1 MSQTYGLIVSALVRR
16 DTDLLMVREPLPGD
30 HEPSWVLPGGVV
42 EPGELVHEALIRE
55 VREETGLIVPGPSRM
70 LFLCQYTVTDDEA
83 WAGGWTVFT
92 FEVDLAL
99 TEQQLV
105 VADPDRLV
113 LEAAWVPLPE
123 AMRRLSRI
131 KFSPRREPLL
141 RHLRGCISDT
151 THTPQLWLWPD
162 GTDADPMLVPVTSHM
177 DGAGRS
183 PSKA

>member
-92 FEVDLAL
+92 F
-99 TEQQLV
+99 
-105 VADPDRLV
+105 
-113 LEAAWVPLPE
+113 
-123 AMRRLSRI
+123 